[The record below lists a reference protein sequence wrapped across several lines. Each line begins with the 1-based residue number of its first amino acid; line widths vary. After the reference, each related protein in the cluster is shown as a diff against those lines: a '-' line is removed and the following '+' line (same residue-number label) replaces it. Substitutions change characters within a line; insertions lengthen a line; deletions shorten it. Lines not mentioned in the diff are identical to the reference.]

1 MRFLIVL
8 PLLAMLGSA
17 QDIPG
22 ISIFIATPVDQS
34 PVVILSTSS
43 TTKYFFE
50 QTTFRNTSEKS
61 ISSIRFSVTLT
72 DVAGAT
78 ILGPIRLK
86 SGAVRVAPDK
96 SISVEAMGFSVATLI
111 EQLETVK
118 VQHANA
124 SISVLE
130 VEFDDDSIWKAPQA
144 SKPGN

>member
-22 ISIFIATPVDQS
+22 ISIFIATPVAQS

-43 TTKYFFE
+43 TTKSFFD

-61 ISSIRFSVTLT
+61 ISFLTFSVTLT
-72 DVAGAT
+72 DVLGAK
-78 ILGPIRLK
+78 LLSPIRLK
-86 SGAVRVAPDK
+86 TGAVRVAPEK
-96 SISVEAMGFSVATLI
+96 SSSVEAMGFPVATLI
-111 EQLETVK
+111 EQLKTVK

-124 SISVLE
+124 SLSVLE